1 METWRTNF
9 RPSWLRSSWCRN
21 LDKLKFNSIQYFI
34 IHQLVENSNAFLF
47 IGQKFEV
54 FVKLENFDDTQC
66 SYFFES
72 FQLQDVILFLLS
84 MKYTCAW
91 WELLLALIIFSNWVT
106 GDIKY
111 FNTTSEE
118 YKAIYLNEASDYI
131 TKDDSDGVQV
141 ILLQLFLKEI

>member
-1 METWRTNF
+1 M
-9 RPSWLRSSWCRN
+9 
-21 LDKLKFNSIQYFI
+21 
-34 IHQLVENSNAFLF
+34 FL
-47 IGQKFEV
+47 
-54 FVKLENFDDTQC
+54 
-66 SYFFES
+66 FFES

-91 WELLLALIIFSNWVT
+91 RELLLALIIFSNWVI
-106 GDIKY
+106 GEIKY

-118 YKAIYLNEASDYI
+118 YKAIYLNKASDYI